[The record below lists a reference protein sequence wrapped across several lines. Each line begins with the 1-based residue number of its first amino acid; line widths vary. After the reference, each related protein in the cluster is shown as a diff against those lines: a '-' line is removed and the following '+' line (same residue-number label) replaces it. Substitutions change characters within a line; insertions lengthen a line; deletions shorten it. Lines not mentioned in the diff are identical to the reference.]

1 MNKPTLRFLLSL
13 CVALCLIATGCHSSR
28 REAAV
33 KTVEYDRPDLKGV
46 EPKTGHKLVEE
57 ARKWLGTRYRYG
69 GDSRKGTDCS
79 GMTMQ
84 VYQKVT
90 GIKIPR
96 DSRSQQSFTKRIKR
110 TDLTPGD
117 LVFFASKA
125 GGSKVGHV
133 GIYIGGGEFIHA
145 SSSRGVIISSL
156 DERYY
161 TRHFHSA
168 GRVPGIK
175 QGKASAPAI
184 QIAAPERT
192 EFPDVTKPSDTIAI
206 TLDRFIE
213 ISTPDTV
220 VVDSISEMVRS
231 AF

>member
-1 MNKPTLRFLLSL
+1 MNKPVLRIMLSL
-13 CVALCLIATGCHSSR
+13 SVALCLLATGCHSSR

-33 KTVEYDRPDLKGV
+33 KTVEYDRPGLKGV
-46 EPKTGHKLVEE
+46 EPSTGHHLVDE

-84 VYQKVT
+84 VYKKVT
-90 GIKIPR
+90 GIKLPR

-110 TDLTPGD
+110 NDLTPGD

-125 GGSKVGHV
+125 GGSRVGHV

-161 TRHFHSA
+161 TNHFHSA

-175 QGKASAPAI
+175 EVKPKDKPTQLVV
-184 QIAAPERT
+184 PERT
-192 EFPDVTKPSDTIAI
+192 EFPDITKPADTLEI
-206 TLDRFIE
+206 TLDRLID
-213 ISTPDTV
+213 ISRPDTIAA
-220 VVDSISEMVRS
+220 DSISEMVKN

>member
-1 MNKPTLRFLLSL
+1 MNKPVLRIMLLLS
-13 CVALCLIATGCHSSR
+13 VALCLLATGCHSSR
-28 REAAV
+28 RQAAV
-33 KTVEYDRPDLKGV
+33 KTVEYDRPGLKGV
-46 EPKTGHKLVEE
+46 EPSTGHHLVDE

-84 VYQKVT
+84 VYKKIT
-90 GIKIPR
+90 GIKLPR

-125 GGSKVGHV
+125 GGSRVGHV

-161 TRHFHSA
+161 TSHFHSA

-175 QGKASAPAI
+175 LSLI
-184 QIAAPERT
+184 HI
-192 EFPDVTKPSDTIAI
+192 
-206 TLDRFIE
+206 
-213 ISTPDTV
+213 
-220 VVDSISEMVRS
+220 
-231 AF
+231 